1 MYEPQFVRVQSL
13 PLYIRVDFS
22 TVQRI
27 PNQWVPQMGQMDPN
41 LMGSP
46 GGQGAMEQTHI
57 LVAGQTRH
65 VGLSDFSWVPRQVH
79 HRHAQTLARVSSNR

>member
-27 PNQWVPQMGQMDPN
+27 PNQWVPQMGQMDTN
-41 LMGSP
+41 LMGSS
-46 GGQGAMEQTHI
+46 
-57 LVAGQTRH
+57 R
-65 VGLSDFSWVPRQVH
+65 
-79 HRHAQTLARVSSNR
+79 